1 MGKELQVNEWYQE
14 LVEDCKAIITEA
26 VFTSRWALVE
36 GYWLIGERIQ
46 ADKDFQ
52 KFTKGN
58 QTSLQDLAR
67 NIGVSER
74 TIYYAKQAYEK
85 YPILDEMPEGKNL
98 SWNKLITKYLPE
110 QKLVSVPLP
119 KGKFRV
125 IYADPPWKY
134 GNMQH
139 SKDEQETT
147 LDTHY
152 PTMEIDELCALPVKE
167 LSAPNAVLFLWTT
180 SPLLE
185 KSFEVINAWGFDYKS
200 SMIWDKI
207 KHNVGYYVS
216 VRHEF
221 LLICTK
227 GSCLPTSKTL
237 NNSVQHIERTKHSKK
252 PEEFYQIIESMY
264 EPPYIEL
271 FAREPRNGWS
281 AWGNQLND

>member
-1 MGKELQVNEWYQE
+1 MNKELITNEWYQE

-36 GYWLIGERIQ
+36 GHWHIGERLR
-46 ADKDFQ
+46 ADENFS
-52 KFTKGN
+52 TKL
-58 QTSLQDLAR
+58 LQDLAV
-67 NIGVSER
+67 NIGISER
-74 TIYYAKQAYEK
+74 KLWYAVQLYDKFPQ
-85 YPILDEMPEGKNL
+85 LDSVPEGKNI
-98 SWNKLITKYLPE
+98 SMNKLITKYLPE
-110 QKLVSVPLP
+110 QKLISEPLP
-119 KGKFRV
+119 KGKYRV

-152 PTMEIDELCALPVKE
+152 PTMEIDELCALPIKD
-167 LSAPNAVLFLWTT
+167 LSAPNSVLFLWTT

-200 SMIWDKI
+200 SMIWDKM

-237 NNSVQHIERTKHSKK
+237 TNSVQHIERTKHSQK
-252 PEEFYQIIESMY
+252 PQEFYQIIETMY

-271 FAREPRNGWS
+271 FAREPRKGWS
-281 AWGNQLND
+281 AWGNQLNDKGRN